1 MELEFEAD
9 CKLNAVEMPRKWLWT
24 KKTTTLYVD
33 QQNIIQHWL
42 FTTVIP
48 IFVKNE
54 TEWLG
59 EAVLSHLCVYRS
71 IKRQRNVSPSCSTK
85 KPTLLETL
93 LLIFFSPDVQSDH
106 IAAGCAKGVPTR
118 REWNGISPGGWK
130 KRPHFSRLRQHHPRR
145 YFILQDEC

>member
-9 CKLNAVEMPRKWLWT
+9 CKLNAVEMLRKWLWT
-24 KKTTTLYVD
+24 NYVQLYVD

-59 EAVLSHLCVYRS
+59 GSCTFTSLCVS
-71 IKRQRNVSPSCSTK
+71 
-85 KPTLLETL
+85 
-93 LLIFFSPDVQSDH
+93 
-106 IAAGCAKGVPTR
+106 
-118 REWNGISPGGWK
+118 
-130 KRPHFSRLRQHHPRR
+130 
-145 YFILQDEC
+145 